1 MKLDLISL
9 SKVKTQLGLSVTTY
23 DSALTA
29 LIPIV
34 SADVRRILNNQFN
47 KFYACAFTSASTSI
61 DLSLYTVRRYEQF
74 AGIGETEINIGTV
87 LYHANLPDDTY
98 VSAFDP
104 LTGLFTLSAT
114 PTGSGS
120 YVYPSITVAQW
131 PVISKMIWYKYSKM
145 NTKSASA
152 RGVSSESLG
161 DLSISY
167 SPSEINAKWDYPSV
181 LLDDLGIPN
190 ARIG

>member
-1 MKLDLISL
+1 VKLNLISL
-9 SKVKTQLGLSVTTY
+9 ATVKTQLGLTVTTY
-23 DSALTA
+23 DATLTA

-34 SADVRRILNNQFN
+34 SADVRRILNTEYN
-47 KFYACAFTSASTSI
+47 KYYACSFSSSSTLI
-61 DLSLYTVRRYEQF
+61 DLSLYTYRKYEQYS
-74 AGIGETEINIGTV
+74 GIAETQINIGTV
-87 LYHANLPDDTY
+87 LYNANLPDDTY
-98 VSAFDP
+98 VSEFDP

-114 PTGSGS
+114 PTGVGS
-120 YVYPSITVAQW
+120 YVYPSISIAQW

-161 DLSISY
+161 DLSITY
-167 SPSEINAKWDYPSV
+167 SPSEINAQWDYPSV
-181 LLDDLGIPN
+181 LLDDLGKPN